1 MVFFSL
7 TTLTFREFW
16 LDAQISSGWH
26 QKGEKLWNSIK
37 KCVLYPRKV
46 WEHNTI
52 QVIPRLKPINRKRS
66 WSYHESQMER
76 KHITVPW
83 ASRITADIDEVEEL
97 GDATR
102 ELITRCCMLWGK
114 QWEHLF
120 KMGIIEMYWGYGGT
134 SSLTAFSSTDLFP
147 HSIPASRS
155 SALPHHTPQG
165 WWRPICLSS
174 SPRPFIHI
182 SLWPVLSQV
191 VSVAGKMFCLSLCL
205 LKKVS
210 ERLTWG
216 VCLALLLWL
225 QGESTIPPPQH
236 HHCKFRWQQGAGS
249 ETVHWCLSQ
258 TAAVRKV
265 SWLPPVRTL
274 EPGVKQTCMR
284 RIQAERVAPQR
295 SYGCGCSVWCG
306 GFDPGSSKMCSGSGP
321 VPTRPKPA
329 CVRVCQGCKG
339 PQHSF
344 LQPSACSF
352 CSKRVAKVDTAHAG
366 FFTCL

>member
-1 MVFFSL
+1 
-7 TTLTFREFW
+7 
-16 LDAQISSGWH
+16 
-26 QKGEKLWNSIK
+26 
-37 KCVLYPRKV
+37 
-46 WEHNTI
+46 
-52 QVIPRLKPINRKRS
+52 
-66 WSYHESQMER
+66 
-76 KHITVPW
+76 
-83 ASRITADIDEVEEL
+83 
-97 GDATR
+97 
-102 ELITRCCMLWGK
+102 
-114 QWEHLF
+114 
-120 KMGIIEMYWGYGGT
+120 MGIIEMYWGYGGT

-155 SALPHHTPQG
+155 SAPTHHTPQG
-165 WWRPICLSS
+165 WWSPICLGS

-191 VSVAGKMFCLSLCL
+191 VSVAGKTFCLSLCL

-274 EPGVKQTCMR
+274 EPGVEQTYMR
-284 RIQAERVAPQR
+284 QIQAERVAPQR
-295 SYGCGCSVWCG
+295 SYGCGCGVWCE
-306 GFDPGSSKMCSGSGP
+306 GFAPRSSKMCSGSGP
-321 VPTRPKPA
+321 VPTQPKAA